1 MDKFGEKFKKF
12 ITAESDD
19 ELYDEEEEA
28 VEEQPAPTTSEYE
41 EPQQKTMLRTDAK
54 MIIFE
59 PRSYEEA
66 TGIADYLK
74 RNKACVVNIHRL
86 QNEYRQRLIDFL
98 FGCVYGIDGQM
109 QKVGTDV
116 FLCAPKA
123 MFVDGQIN
131 ENDD

>member
-1 MDKFGEKFKKF
+1 MDKLGEKLKSF
-12 ITAESDD
+12 IQADD
-19 ELYDEEEEA
+19 DFDETGELEVVDT
-28 VEEQPAPTTSEYE
+28 VSEYE
-41 EPQQKTMLRTDAK
+41 QATEKGITKTEAK

-74 RNKACVVNIHRL
+74 VNKACVINIHRL

-98 FGCVYGIDGQM
+98 WGAVYAIDGKI

-116 FLCAPKA
+116 FLCTPRDVTVNGK
-123 MFVDGQIN
+123 VE
-131 ENDD
+131 ENLD